1 VEEVT
6 QERKA
11 ALNPALA
18 PEQADVATFSGR
30 ALVIEGPP
38 GSGKSTALNQR
49 LVALA
54 GKGEAPS
61 GVALVVSTGI
71 ALEAHRRELEARLTA
86 PYDELMVE
94 TWEGLAERLL
104 RRWGPAV
111 GVDPDFEVVGTAERL
126 ALLSVRFDRLPL
138 RHHQIRGNPTG
149 LLRHLLVAID
159 RRKAGLDIGEE
170 PFSDDPRLDRELDDL
185 VSFHDEMLADLGCL
199 DPVDLCRLA
208 SDLLASDQ
216 EIASVVGG
224 TWPHLL
230 VDEAD
235 GLTPPRAELLNRL
248 SRTAESTVVA
258 VDPLGGGWRLEE
270 IVPDFASE
278 ATRLTM
284 ERSPRLGADQI
295 AAARAMLGPLDDS
308 GIAWVPGDGGGTIRF
323 WRCSTAQAEAQAVAR
338 EVEHLISEGATPDSV
353 AIVIGDPNRDG
364 LPVQAALAERGV
376 SSVISGGSAFFREPE
391 VRDTIAWL
399 RALNDPEDA
408 AAVTRALTRPP
419 INLRPVDLAQLNTI
433 ARRRK
438 VDLLSASEAALE
450 SPRVTPEARE
460 RLTEFLDLYRAA
472 AGALET
478 HRPDVFVRRLIE
490 RVGFRRQGL
499 FSAKPETA
507 ERLIALSRL
516 AEVAASWSRR
526 EPDGSTREFASFLAA
541 LAEGGLEVMNGPL
554 IPVRGKVRI
563 IGRNEVRGASW
574 RRIYLLGNE
583 TVGERDR
590 PALAAAL
597 AAAGD
602 EVVFSRVDTDRRA
615 VGSGPDLQEVA
626 LGVVKAIEEVHEEEL
641 FGPAEDLHATYRMMR
656 DEVVEA
662 SWKVGREM
670 NEPRLDT
677 TVDINRAITRYLE
690 LLKLAALAQRPGE
703 GADPEALDAV
713 NGLLAQVATPEQLA
727 ELEKS
732 TLDPFLIAN
741 EVERGR
747 REGLIDSREEP
758 SLAAF
763 LPKRGGNLRLSATDI
778 DLYLT
783 CPLKYKFARVFSI
796 PNPPTVNQKFG
807 ILIHNVLQRFHVDGA
822 TASREGLVEMV
833 ETGWRRAGLGESLDE
848 VQFRER
854 ARAAMD
860 VYWEAEQ
867 KSDSEPV
874 WLERQFEFRVGPH
887 YLRGRVDRVDRR
899 PDGTYEIIDYKT
911 GKKVEPD
918 RTGGDIQLALYR
930 LGAQE
935 AWDVD
940 ASTLSYYYVLEGAKV
955 EIGAGSDDRERV
967 ERTAL
972 EVGEGVMGQD
982 FEPRPSP
989 EVCSWCDFRTVCPA
1003 SEA

>member
-1 VEEVT
+1 MKVVT

-11 ALNPALA
+11 SLNPALA
-18 PEQADVATFSGR
+18 PEQAEVATFTGR
-30 ALVIEGPP
+30 LLVIEGPP

-54 GKGEAPS
+54 GMGEAPS

-71 ALEAHRRELEARLTA
+71 ALEAHRRELEARLTG

-104 RRWGPAV
+104 RRWGPVV
-111 GVDPDFEVVGTAERL
+111 GVDPDFEVVGAAERL
-126 ALLSVRFDRLPL
+126 ALLRVRFDRLPL

-149 LLRHLLVAID
+149 LLRRLLDAID
-159 RRKAGLDIGEE
+159 LRKAGVEPEE
-170 PFSDDPRLDRELDDL
+170 GFFPEDPRLDRELDDL
-185 VSFHDEMLADLGCL
+185 IAFHDEMLAELGCL

-208 SDLLASDQ
+208 VELLASDS
-216 EIASVVGG
+216 EVATLVGQ

-235 GLTPPRAELLNRL
+235 GLTPPRAELLASL
-248 SRTAESTVVA
+248 AGITESTVIA
-258 VDPLGGGWRLEE
+258 LDPLGGGPGPEE
-270 IVPDFASE
+270 IVPDLGADV
-278 ATRLTM
+278 TRLVM
-284 ERSPRLGADQI
+284 DRSPRLGADQI
-295 AAARAMLGPLDDS
+295 AAARAILGPLDEPEVR
-308 GIAWVPGDGGGTIRF
+308 WVPGDGGGTIRF
-323 WRCSTAQAEAQAVAR
+323 WRCSTPQAEAQTVAR

-353 AIVIGDPNRDG
+353 AIVVGDPGRDG

-376 SSVISGGSAFFREPE
+376 SSVFSGGSAFFREPE

-408 AAVTRALTRPP
+408 GAITRALTRPP
-419 INLRPVDLAQLNTI
+419 VDLRPVDLAQLNTI

-460 RLTEFLDLYRAA
+460 RLTGFLDLYRAA

-516 AEVAASWSRR
+516 TEVASSWSRR

-541 LAEGGLEVMNGPL
+541 LAEGGMEVANGPRT
-554 IPVRGKVRI
+554 PVRGKVRI
-563 IGRNEVRGASW
+563 IGRTEVRGAHW

-583 TVGERDR
+583 MVGERDR

-602 EVVFSRVDTDRRA
+602 EVVFSRVDSDRRS
-615 VGSGPDLQEVA
+615 VGAGPDLQEVA
-626 LGVVKAIEEVHEEEL
+626 LGVVRAIEEVHEEEL

-677 TVDINRAITRYLE
+677 TVDINRAVTRYLE

-703 GADPEALDAV
+703 GADPEALEAV

-727 ELEKS
+727 EFEKS

-747 REGLIDSREEP
+747 REGLIESREEP

-807 ILIHNVLQRFHVDGA
+807 ILIHNVLQRFHGDGA
-822 TASREGLVEMV
+822 RASRDGLVEMV

-848 VQFRER
+848 VQFRDR
-854 ARAAMD
+854 ARTAMEG
-860 VYWEAEQ
+860 YWDAEQ

-899 PDGTYEIIDYKT
+899 PDGSYEIIDYKT
-911 GKKVEPD
+911 GVKVDPD

-935 AWDVD
+935 AWGVD
-940 ASTLSYYYVLEGAKV
+940 ASVVSYYYVLAGEKV
-955 EIGAGSDDRERV
+955 EIEVGPDDRERV

-989 EVCSWCDFRTVCPA
+989 GVCGWCDFRTVCPA

>member
-1 VEEVT
+1 VMGVT
-6 QERKA
+6 PERKA

-18 PEQADVATFSGR
+18 PEQAEVATFSGDL
-30 ALVIEGPP
+30 LVIEGPP

-54 GKGEAPS
+54 GRGEAPS

-104 RRWGPAV
+104 RRWGPVV
-111 GVDPDFEVVGTAERL
+111 GVDPDFEVIGRAERL
-126 ALLSVRFDRLPL
+126 ALLRVRFDELPL
-138 RHHQIRGNPTG
+138 RHHQIRGNPIG
-149 LLRHLLVAID
+149 LLRHLLVSID
-159 RRKAGLDIGEE
+159 KRKAGLDAADDQPPG
-170 PFSDDPRLDRELDDL
+170 DPRLARELDDL
-185 VSFHDEMLADLGCL
+185 VAFHDEMLAGLGCL

-208 SDLLASDQ
+208 TELLDGDEGVASL
-216 EIASVVGG
+216 VGR

-235 GLTPPRAELLNRL
+235 GLTPPRATLFSRL
-248 SRTAESTVVA
+248 SGLAESTVIA
-258 VDPLGGGWRLEE
+258 VDPLGGGRTLEE
-270 IVPDFASE
+270 IAPDFAAG

-284 ERSPRLGADQI
+284 DRSPRLGADQI
-295 AAARAMLGPLDDS
+295 AAARAVLGPLDDPE
-308 GIAWVPGDGGGTIRF
+308 APWVPGDGGGTIRF
-323 WRCSTAQAEAQAVAR
+323 WRCSTPQAEAQAVAR
-338 EVEHLISEGATPDSV
+338 EVEHLISEGSTPDSV

-364 LPVQAALAERGV
+364 LPVQAALTERGV
-376 SSVISGGSAFFREPE
+376 PSVISGGSAFFREPE

-399 RALNDPEDA
+399 RALDDPEDA
-408 AAVTRALTRPP
+408 AAMTRALTRPP
-419 INLRPVDLAQLNTI
+419 VNLRPVDLAQLNTI

-438 VDLLSASEAALE
+438 VDLLTASEAALE

-472 AGALET
+472 AGALEMY
-478 HRPDVFVRRLIE
+478 RPDVFVRRLIE

-526 EPDGSTREFASFLAA
+526 QPDGSTREFASFMTA

-563 IGRNEVRGASW
+563 IGRDEVRGASW
-574 RRIYLLGNE
+574 RRVYLLGNE
-583 TVGERDR
+583 TAGDRDR
-590 PALAAAL
+590 PAFAAAL

-602 EVVFSRVDTDRRA
+602 EVVFSRVDADRRA
-615 VGSGPDLQEVA
+615 VDSGPDLQEIA

-703 GADPEALDAV
+703 GADPEALEAV
-713 NGLLAQVATPEQLA
+713 NGLLAQVATSEQLA

-758 SLAAF
+758 SLAAS
-763 LPKRGGNLRLSATDI
+763 LPKRGENLRLSATDI

-807 ILIHNVLQRFHVDGA
+807 ILIHNVLQRFHSEGARADRDG
-822 TASREGLVEMV
+822 LIEMV
-833 ETGWRRAGLGESLDE
+833 ENGWRRAGLGESLDE
-848 VQFRER
+848 VQFRDR
-854 ARAAMD
+854 ARAAMGT
-860 VYWEAEQ
+860 YWEAEQ
-867 KSDSEPV
+867 RSESEPV

-899 PDGTYEIIDYKT
+899 PDGSYEIIDYKT
-911 GKKVEPD
+911 GKKVDPD
-918 RTGGDIQLALYR
+918 RTGGDVQLALYR

-935 AWDVD
+935 AWGVD
-940 ASTLSYYYVLEGAKV
+940 ASTLSYYYVLAGEKV
-955 EIGAGSDDRERV
+955 EVEAGPDDRERV

-972 EVGEGVMGQD
+972 EVGEGVTGQD

-989 EVCSWCDFRTVCPA
+989 EACGWCDFRTVCPA